1 MATKRGTIYS
11 NIIGQWQLA
20 TDVYEDDYD
29 VASNTSPVTLK
40 LYLRRAYTY
49 YGENGG
55 TYSGQIRFDGNWK
68 ANYSGTIPYPTGIGT
83 DWFYLTEV
91 NTTAYHNSDGSY
103 SPNISISAWGDFA
116 PFNTNP
122 IYNGGIT
129 FSTIPRATPA
139 PNISCDVES
148 SVPFTLSPYADFY
161 QSVQIKFGD
170 YEAYLL
176 PSGKTSGF
184 ESKQPKSVTEWTFS
198 ADKDYYR
205 RFDKKSLIGSLIVR
219 TYNKSILHQSYTL
232 IGTSTGQIT
241 INANANLCSPVITG
255 TVVDTLDKTEL
266 GLTKNDL
273 IKYVSKPE
281 LTATIQIT
289 APNDNNATLTF
300 LQVAG
305 KTISDLTTRVF
316 PIENPLN
323 KSFLVKAIN
332 SRDFSTETVIS
343 ASGEFIDYTLPT
355 ITITSAKR
363 TEPTTGD
370 ATIEYKGDWFNNKF
384 SENVSNTLTLTWK
397 YKEKGQTAYTNGGTI
412 TPTIKDNTFSGTIN
426 VDGLFNYKKQYD
438 IIVIVTDKL
447 SSTQSV
453 AQIPRGFPI
462 FWWSENFVDILG
474 ELRINGANIGGDVL
488 YSETD
493 WELML
498 ASLDTV
504 SLDLT
509 QYKYIDVY
517 FCSYGFTGGS
527 ATGGNAIN
535 DIVRIDLT
543 QPSVNSTLLYNNID
557 WRYGGS
563 KWYPDAQFFIGV
575 TSDPGF
581 FIEGVF
587 INNDKSKLLIGKTGY
602 YTIASN
608 SIGMTYDGDS
618 SKYFRVNKIV
628 GYK

>member
-55 TYSGQIRFDGNWK
+55 TYLGQIRFDGNWK

-122 IYNGGIT
+122 IYDGSIT

-170 YEAYLL
+170 YETYLL

-281 LTATIQIT
+281 LTTTIQIT
-289 APNDNNATLTF
+289 APNDNNATLSF

-397 YKEKGQTAYTNGGTI
+397 YKEKGQTAYTNGGTL

-426 VDGLFNYKKQYD
+426 VDGLFNYLKQYD

-474 ELRINGANIGGDVL
+474 ELRINGNNPFL
-488 YSETD
+488 YSEDETVIGKWYD
-493 WELML
+493 GKPLYQKVIIHDSDCSATVNNRHAHGIENVDTIFIKHAFVQSTKAAKLTYML
-498 ASLDTV
+498 PV
-504 SLDLT
+504 T
-509 QYKYIDVY
+509 QYGSNTAHDELSVCIDTTYYEFLVQ
-517 FCSYGFTGGS
+517 TGW
-527 ATGGNAIN
+527 GGENWHIFM
-535 DIVRIDLT
+535 IVNYTKVTD
-543 QPSVNSTLLYNNID
+543 SVANLM
-557 WRYGGS
+557 
-563 KWYPDAQFFIGV
+563 
-575 TSDPGF
+575 
-581 FIEGVF
+581 IE
-587 INNDKSKLLIGKTGY
+587 DETKPTKT
-602 YTIASN
+602 I
-608 SIGMTYDGDS
+608 
-618 SKYFRVNKIV
+618 
-628 GYK
+628 

>member
-122 IYNGGIT
+122 IYDGSIT

-474 ELRINGANIGGDVL
+474 ELRINGNNPFL
-488 YSETD
+488 YSEDETVIGKWYD
-493 WELML
+493 GKPLYQKIIIHDSGCSATVNNRHAHGIENVDTIFIKHAFIQSTKANKLTYML
-498 ASLDTV
+498 PV
-504 SLDLT
+504 T
-509 QYKYIDVY
+509 QYSSNTEHDELSVCIDTTYYEFLVQ
-517 FCSYGFTGGS
+517 SGWGGE
-527 ATGGNAIN
+527 NWHIFM
-535 DIVRIDLT
+535 IVNYTKVTD
-543 QPSVNSTLLYNNID
+543 SVANLM
-557 WRYGGS
+557 
-563 KWYPDAQFFIGV
+563 
-575 TSDPGF
+575 
-581 FIEGVF
+581 IE
-587 INNDKSKLLIGKTGY
+587 DETKPTKT
-602 YTIASN
+602 I
-608 SIGMTYDGDS
+608 
-618 SKYFRVNKIV
+618 
-628 GYK
+628 

>member
-20 TDVYEDDYD
+20 TDVYEGDYD

-91 NTTAYHNSDGSY
+91 NTTAYHNPDGSY

-122 IYNGGIT
+122 IYDGSIT

-139 PNISCDVES
+139 VNVSCDVES
-148 SVPFTLSPYADFY
+148 TTSFTLTPYSGQFSHSVDISFADET
-161 QSVQIKFGD
+161 KR
-170 YEAYLL
+170 LL
-176 PSGKTSGF
+176 KDGTTTDSNIIYDGSSGTTWNF
-184 ESKQPKSVTEWTFS
+184 I
-198 ADKDYYR
+198 ADKSYYSK
-205 RFDKKSLIGSLIVR
+205 FNKKYGTGSIIVK
-219 TYNKSILHQSYTL
+219 TYSGNTV
-232 IGTSTGQIT
+232 IGTSTGTLT

-255 TVVDTLDKTEL
+255 TVEDVNEKTIA
-266 GLTKNDL
+266 LTGDANT
-273 IKYVSKPE
+273 IVKYASIAQV
-281 LTATIQIT
+281 ATKIQVT

-305 KTISDLTTRVF
+305 NPAPNLTQRTF
-316 PIENPLN
+316 AIKNPLN
-323 KSFLVKAIN
+323 KGFLIKAIN

-343 ASGEFIDYTLPT
+343 AKNFIDYILPT
-355 ITITSAKR
+355 VIITSAKR

-397 YKEKGQTAYTNGGTI
+397 YKEKGQTAYTSGGTL

-426 VDGLFNYKKQYD
+426 VDGLFNYLKQYD
-438 IIVIVTDKL
+438 VIIVVEDKL
-447 SSTQSV
+447 TSV
-453 AQIPRGFPI
+453 DSAVVNIPRGFPI

-474 ELRINGANIGGDVL
+474 ELRINGNNPFL
-488 YSETD
+488 YSEDETVIGKWYD
-493 WELML
+493 GKPLYQKVILYTGDISSTIDNQHAHGIENVDTIFIKNAFIQSTKANKLTYML
-498 ASLDTV
+498 PV
-504 SLDLT
+504 T
-509 QYKYIDVY
+509 QYGSNTTHDELSVCIDTTYYQFLVQ
-517 FCSYGFTGGS
+517 SGWGGE
-527 ATGGNAIN
+527 NWHIFM
-535 DIVRIDLT
+535 IVNYTKVTD
-543 QPSVNSTLLYNNID
+543 SVANLM
-557 WRYGGS
+557 
-563 KWYPDAQFFIGV
+563 
-575 TSDPGF
+575 
-581 FIEGVF
+581 IE
-587 INNDKSKLLIGKTGY
+587 DETKPTKT
-602 YTIASN
+602 I
-608 SIGMTYDGDS
+608 
-618 SKYFRVNKIV
+618 
-628 GYK
+628 

>member
-1 MATKRGTIYS
+1 MAQISGTQGYWKIDLYVNETS
-11 NIIGQWQLA
+11 TSVEN
-20 TDVYEDDYD
+20 
-29 VASNTSPVTLK
+29 NTSTASWELWIG
-40 LYLRRAYTY
+40 RTY
-49 YGENGG
+49 ASDYPMYGTPTINISISGKSA
-55 TYSGQIRFDGNWK
+55 YSGSPYFALPSVTQNGVK
-68 ANYSGTIPYPTGIGT
+68 LLSGTVSDI
-83 DWFYLTEV
+83 
-91 NTTAYHNSDGSY
+91 AHNSDGTIVSNAVSFSWTGSGF
-103 SPNISISAWGDFA
+103 SPNSVYGSGTYSTA
-116 PFNTNP
+116 
-122 IYNGGIT
+122 
-129 FSTIPRATPA
+129 TIPRATPA

-170 YEAYLL
+170 YESYLL

-219 TYNKSILHQSYTL
+219 TYRKSILHQSYTL

-266 GLTKNDL
+266 GLTENDL
-273 IKYVSKPE
+273 IKYVSKLE

-289 APNDNNATLTF
+289 APNDNNATLSF

-343 ASGEFIDYTLPT
+343 ASGEFIDYILPT
-355 ITITSAKR
+355 VTITSAKR

-397 YKEKGQTAYTNGGTI
+397 YKEKGQTAYTSGGTL
-412 TPTIKDNTFSGTIN
+412 TPTVKDNTFSGTIN
-426 VDGLFNYKKQYD
+426 VDGLFNYLKQYD
-438 IIVIVTDKL
+438 VIIVAKDKL
-447 SSTQSV
+447 TSV
-453 AQIPRGFPI
+453 DSAVVNIPRGFPI

-474 ELRINGANIGGDVL
+474 ELRINGNNPFL
-488 YSETD
+488 YSEDETVIGKWYD
-493 WELML
+493 GKTLYRKVLNIGNYTWDTGRHEFIHGIDN
-498 ASLDTV
+498 LDTAV
-504 SLDLT
+504 DL
-509 QYKYIDVY
+509 KI
-517 FCSYGFTGGS
+517 TGYLP
-527 ATGGNAIN
+527 TYT
-535 DIVRIDLT
+535 RWY
-543 QPSVNSTLLYNNID
+543 VNWDNL
-557 WRYGGS
+557 
-563 KWYPDAQFFIGV
+563 
-575 TSDPGF
+575 
-581 FIEGVF
+581 
-587 INNDKSKLLIGKTGY
+587 INNNWTVDGEKIYIQCTSSGNDFTRVALILEYTKTTNTLQLTTNDKTTE
-602 YTIASN
+602 TI
-608 SIGMTYDGDS
+608 
-618 SKYFRVNKIV
+618 
-628 GYK
+628 

>member
-20 TDVYEDDYD
+20 TNVYEDDYD

-122 IYNGGIT
+122 IYDGSIT

-397 YKEKGQTAYTNGGTI
+397 YKEKDQTAYTNGGTL

-453 AQIPRGFPI
+453 AQILRGFPI

-474 ELRINGANIGGDVL
+474 ELRINGNNPFL
-488 YSETD
+488 YSEDETVIGKWYD
-493 WELML
+493 GKPLYQKVIIHDSGCSATVNNRHAHGIENVDTIFIKHAFIQSTQAAKLTYML
-498 ASLDTV
+498 PV
-504 SLDLT
+504 T
-509 QYKYIDVY
+509 QYGSNTAHDELSVCIDTTYYEFLVQ
-517 FCSYGFTGGS
+517 TGW
-527 ATGGNAIN
+527 GGENWHIFM
-535 DIVRIDLT
+535 IVNYTKVTD
-543 QPSVNSTLLYNNID
+543 SVANLM
-557 WRYGGS
+557 
-563 KWYPDAQFFIGV
+563 
-575 TSDPGF
+575 
-581 FIEGVF
+581 IE
-587 INNDKSKLLIGKTGY
+587 DETKPTKT
-602 YTIASN
+602 I
-608 SIGMTYDGDS
+608 
-618 SKYFRVNKIV
+618 
-628 GYK
+628 